1 MRVETSDG
9 IELHAEAHGEG
20 IPILFSCAY
29 STTHENWRAQV
40 EPLVAAGARVILW
53 DYRGHGKS
61 DGPHDPAAYTMDKL
75 VDDLG
80 RVLDWAV
87 GDEPAVLCGLSFG
100 GLTSLHFAARHLE
113 RVRALVLIA
122 AGPGFKNPE
131 AAAKWKQRTNRTADY
146 IEAKGFEAFVNGKAG
161 PTCIGRDP
169 ELPAQG
175 GSDLHRAGPG
185 AARRAC
191 RGGGDHR
198 PGPGLGRLLRS
209 AHRRAGA
216 VGDRRAAGDRPSC
229 ARRRRRRRPGFPSGC
244 GGDGGEA
251 PSGDDEARRGGRPH
265 SQHRGGGALQPT
277 RRRLPTGAL
286 ELRGQRERY
295 RGEAV
300 LAAVGARNLWDVGVF
315 QTLAEALFERTG

>member
-1 MRVETSDG
+1 LRVETSDG

-61 DGPHDPAAYTMDKL
+61 DGPHDPGAYTMDKL

-87 GDEPAVLCGLSFG
+87 GDEPTVLCGLSFG
-100 GLTSLHFAARHLE
+100 GLTSLHFAAHHLE

-146 IEAKGFEAFVNGKAG
+146 IETKGFEAFVNGKAG

-169 ELPAQG
+169 ELPAA
-175 GSDLHRAGPG
+175 RAAAAAIIAQDPVSVGFF
-185 AARRAC
+185 ARRI
-191 RGGGDHR
+191 
-198 PGPGLGRLLRS
+198 
-209 AHRRAGA
+209 
-216 VGDRRAAGDRPSC
+216 AALAPSVIDELPAIDRPALVVVGEEDPAFHQAAEVMAAKLPRATT
-229 ARRRRRRRPGFPSGC
+229 ARVEA
-244 GGDGGEA
+244 GGHILNIEA
-251 PSGDDEARRGGRPH
+251 AERFNRLVADF
-265 SQHRGGGALQPT
+265 LQ
-277 RRRLPTGAL
+277 
-286 ELRGQRERY
+286 EL
-295 RGEAV
+295 
-300 LAAVGARNLWDVGVF
+300 
-315 QTLAEALFERTG
+315 